1 MRHENSRWMLT
12 VNCYTEG
19 GEEKRDVM
27 LRPIPRG
34 DRSRMH
40 GGGGRAAAVFT
51 QYDIEKGQITKL
63 SIISKQLTEQVPHS
77 SVMFHF
83 QEGSQKLP
91 KDAEDI

>member
-1 MRHENSRWMLT
+1 M
-12 VNCYTEG
+12 
-19 GEEKRDVM
+19 
-27 LRPIPRG
+27 
-34 DRSRMH
+34 
-40 GGGGRAAAVFT
+40 GGGRAAAVFT